1 MHHASPL
8 QRRSTHLAVNV
19 KGQMYAAQLKNQA
32 RKRTT
37 ATTKIIKE
45 IAYIRIQL
53 RRMQQQ

>member
-8 QRRSTHLAVNV
+8 QRRSTHLAVKV